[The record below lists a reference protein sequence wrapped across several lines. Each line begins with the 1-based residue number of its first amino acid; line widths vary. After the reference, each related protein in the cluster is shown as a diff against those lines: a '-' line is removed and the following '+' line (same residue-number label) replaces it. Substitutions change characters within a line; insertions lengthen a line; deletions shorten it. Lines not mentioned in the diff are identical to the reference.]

1 MKNLLLTI
9 LVLSLMSWITSE
21 SYAQRMME
29 NLDRGI
35 VAVKTLEGVFLSW
48 RLRSNERN
56 AAFNIYKNG
65 KKWKSV
71 STKSP
76 TNLIDPSG
84 SLQDVYYI
92 TAVIDGKEVSSSYA
106 TQAQLTDYFEIELD
120 RPLGGRTAPTLDLSK
135 EAIAQRRD

>member
-1 MKNLLLTI
+1 MKNPLLTI

-35 VAVKTLEGVFLSW
+35 VAVKTLDGVFLSW
-48 RLRSNERN
+48 RLRSNERS

-92 TAVIDGKEVSSSYA
+92 TAVIDGK
-106 TQAQLTDYFEIELD
+106 
-120 RPLGGRTAPTLDLSK
+120 
-135 EAIAQRRD
+135 